1 MHKAKRLRNLSLNH
15 PLCFSISLKII
26 LLLSS
31 LVFSVFL
38 YQRSGSRSPSFPSDL
53 SSDIVPILPLP
64 RLLACGAR
72 GLKALNLLREG
83 WVGLLVDRVLLS
95 RPCLETLFWTEYT
108 MATSRGLVF
117 HVYPSP
123 QIAILNSLIGLVVKP
138 VLHLKTRYYISA
150 TLLSC

>member
-72 GLKALNLLREG
+72 CLKALNLLREG